1 VLIDIMFYRKF
12 TNRYLSLPSSSTPT
26 KVTEDEFRTY
36 FAQFGEL
43 QDAIV
48 MFDRE
53 TKCSRGFGFVT
64 YVDEVR
70 IILCVH

>member
-1 VLIDIMFYRKF
+1 MLYRIF
-12 TNRYLSLPSSSTPT
+12 TNRNLSLPSSSTPT
-26 KVTEDEFRTY
+26 KVTEEEFRTY

-64 YVDEVR
+64 YVDEVSTVS
-70 IILCVH
+70 VH